1 MANPVPMI
9 NAQLDVQNQILARMA
24 AKMGALDNDLTWKEL
39 QLAVRGGT
47 ARMYADVGEQLNVEA
62 AETLN
67 VEVSGTGVTAATVSK
82 DTFLAAAGTHKHIYE
97 FVYNGAT
104 WHYDGDAVV
113 LADYGITPTGTAA
126 EGDEII
132 VTRTATAAAFDVEGH
147 DEEVPVNPALT
158 HTLSI
163 LRHDI
168 MGTIVFD
175 PAQLL
180 YVVEADTWPSGM
192 PAGTYNITLDH
203 AAYDGG
209 TGEDGTYEFTTTQTI
224 PVGGGL
230 RHSNMGKNQTTYA
243 GSNITGGT
251 ITTYDA
257 DGITTI
263 ESNIAVTSGTS
274 GTSLGTTTC
283 KDPQYKVGD
292 SVNFTQ
298 RQQYGSGRWSTSY
311 IRQRLNSEDAT
322 FTFTK
327 GTKWSRPVS
336 GTFEGFLHSL
346 DPELRAV
353 LGKVR
358 KRYALG
364 IADGYGYEDIEDTVT
379 LATML
384 DIFGDKNNNISEG
397 PVDASGT
404 VKRTTQTSLWKG
416 TTNAQKI
423 KKNNGSAASW
433 WLSSVYPTGANYAR
447 LVNSSGALDH
457 GNVANNAHGAVPR
470 LTII

>member
-1 MANPVPMI
+1 MSRTPII
-9 NAQLDVQNQILARMA
+9 NEQLDVQNQILAKMA
-24 AKMGALDNDLTWKEL
+24 AKMGALDTDLTWREL
-39 QLAVRGGT
+39 QIAVRGGT
-47 ARMYADVGEQLNVEA
+47 ARMYADVGDQFNVEA

-67 VEVSGTGVTAATVSK
+67 IEVSGTGVTAATVSK
-82 DTFLAAAGTHKHIYE
+82 DTFLAAAGAQKHIYE
-97 FVYNGAT
+97 FIFNGAT
-104 WHYDGDAVV
+104 WHYDGVAVI

-132 VTRTATAAAFDVEGH
+132 VTRTATAAAFDVEGF
-147 DEEVPVNPALT
+147 DEEIPVNPALS

-168 MGTIVFD
+168 MGTIPFD

-180 YVVEADTWPSGM
+180 YVVEAETWPSGM

-209 TGEDGTYEFTTTQTI
+209 TGEDGTYEFTTTQDI

-230 RHSNMGKNQTTYA
+230 RHSTMGLSQSGGYNA
-243 GSNITGGT
+243 ANITGGK
-251 ITTYDA
+251 ITTYQT
-257 DGITTI
+257 DGLTTI
-263 ESNIAVTSGTS
+263 ESNIAVTSGTG

-353 LGKVR
+353 LGKTR

-364 IADGYGYEDIEDTVT
+364 IADGYGYEDIEDTVS

-384 DIFGDKNNNISEG
+384 DIYGDKNNNIAEG
-397 PVDASGT
+397 PVDAEGT
-404 VKRTTQTSLWKG
+404 VQRTTQTSLWKG

-423 KKNNGSAASW
+423 KKNSGSAAYW
-433 WLSSVYPTGANYAR
+433 WLSSVLPTNASDAR
-447 LVNSSGALDH
+447 IVRASGALN
-457 GNVANNAHGAVPR
+457 GSYAYNAYGAVPR
-470 LTII
+470 LVII

>member
-1 MANPVPMI
+1 MATPII
-9 NAQLDVQNQILARMA
+9 NAQLDTQNQILARIA
-24 AKMGALDNDLTWKEL
+24 AKMGALDDNLSWKEL
-39 QLAVRGGT
+39 QVAVRGGT
-47 ARMYADVGEQLNVEA
+47 AKMYANVGDQFNVEA

-82 DTFLAAAGTHKHIYE
+82 DTFLAAAGTQKHIYE

-104 WHYDGDAVV
+104 WHYGEEAVV

-132 VTRTATAAAFDVEGH
+132 VTRTATAAAFDVEGF
-147 DEEVPVNPALT
+147 DEETPVNPALS
-158 HTLSI
+158 HTLSL
-163 LRHDI
+163 LRHDC
-168 MGTIVFD
+168 MGTLVFD

-180 YVVEADTWPSGM
+180 YVVEAGTWPSGM

-203 AAYDGG
+203 GAYDGG
-209 TGEDGTYEFTTTQTI
+209 TGEDGTYEFTTTATI
-224 PVGGGL
+224 PVGGGI
-230 RHSNMGKNQTTYA
+230 RHSNMGKSQSTYA
-243 GSNITGGT
+243 ASNITGGT

-257 DGITTI
+257 DGLTTI
-263 ESNIAVTSGTS
+263 ETNIAVTSGTS

-292 SVNFTQ
+292 SINFTQ

-311 IRQRLNSEDAT
+311 IRQRLNSDEAS
-322 FTFTK
+322 FTFVK

-336 GTFEGFLHSL
+336 GSFEGFLHSL

-384 DIFGDKNNNISEG
+384 DVFGDKNNNIQEG
-397 PVDASGT
+397 PVDAAGNLQ
-404 VKRTTQTSLWKG
+404 RTTQTSLWKG
-416 TTNAQKI
+416 STNAERI

-433 WLSSVYPTGANYAR
+433 WLSSVHPTGAGLAR
-447 LVNSSGALDH
+447 GVGSSGALSSSR
-457 GNVANNAHGAVPR
+457 ANSAYGAVPR
-470 LTII
+470 LVII

>member
-1 MANPVPMI
+1 MATPTPMI
-9 NAQLDVQNQILARMA
+9 NAQLDIQNQILARMA

-39 QLAVRGGT
+39 QVAVRGGT
-47 ARMYADVGEQLNVEA
+47 ARMYADVGEQFNVET

-67 VEVSGTGVTAATVSK
+67 IEVSGTGVTAATVSK
-82 DTFLAAAGTHKHIYE
+82 DIFLAAAGTHQHIYE
-97 FVYNGAT
+97 FIFNGAA
-104 WHYDGDAVV
+104 WHYGGEAVV

-132 VTRTATAAAFDVEGH
+132 VTRTATAAAFDVEGF
-147 DEEVPVNPALT
+147 DEEIPVNPALS
-158 HTLSI
+158 HTLSM

-180 YVVEADTWPSGM
+180 YVVEAETWPSGM

-203 AAYDGG
+203 GAYDGG
-209 TGEDGTYEFTTTQTI
+209 TGEDGTYEFSTTQTI

-230 RHSNMGKNQTTYA
+230 RHTNIGKNQTGGYSA
-243 GSNITGGT
+243 ANITGGT
-251 ITTYDA
+251 IMTYDA

-263 ESNIAVTSGTS
+263 EAGIAVTPGSS

-283 KDPQYKVGD
+283 RDPQYKVGD
-292 SVNFTQ
+292 SINFTQ

-322 FTFTK
+322 FVFTK

-353 LGKVR
+353 LGKTR

-384 DIFGDKNNNISEG
+384 DIYGSMNNSIAEG
-397 PVDASGT
+397 PVDAAGN
-404 VKRTTQTSLWKG
+404 VQRTTPTSLWEG
-416 TTNAQKI
+416 TTDAEKI
-423 KKNNGSAASW
+423 KKNNGSAARW
-433 WLSSVYPTGANYAR
+433 WLSSVNPSHASVAR
-447 LVNSSGALDH
+447 IVSASGALS
-457 GNVANNAHGAVPR
+457 NNNAYDAYGAVPR
-470 LTII
+470 LVII